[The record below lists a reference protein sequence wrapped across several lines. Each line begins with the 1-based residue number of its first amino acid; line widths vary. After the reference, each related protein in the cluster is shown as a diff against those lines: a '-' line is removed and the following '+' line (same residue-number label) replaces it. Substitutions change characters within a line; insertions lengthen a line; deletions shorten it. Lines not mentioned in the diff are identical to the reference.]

1 MRVAMIGA
9 TGLVGSRAA
18 STLMDRG
25 WSVDAVLRRTAGLI
39 RPQWREH
46 VAHPAQWPGIASS
59 LRAEAVVSA
68 LGTTIRQAGS
78 KAAFRAV
85 DLDMVIDFARAA
97 AAAGARRMV
106 AVSSV
111 GADPGSANFYLR
123 TKGEME
129 RALTEIGFER
139 LDILRPGL
147 LLGERGAERRLGERV
162 GIALSPIAAWCL
174 RGSLDRFAAID
185 AGLVAAAIVGALL
198 EDGAGSH
205 VHENRGIRR
214 LAGTDRPIGPKRD

>member
-9 TGLVGSRAA
+9 TGLVGA
-18 STLMDRG
+18 G
-25 WSVDAVLRRTAGLI
+25 AVPKLLALGCTVEAPVRRKSGTAQPGLN
-39 RPQWREH
+39 EH
-46 VAHPAQWPGIASS
+46 VAPPGQWPSILA
-59 LRAEAVVSA
+59 AMEVDAAVSA
-68 LGTTIRQAGS
+68 LGTTMRQAGS
-78 KAAFRAV
+78 QPAFRAV
-85 DLDMVIDFARAA
+85 DHDMVIDFARAA

-129 RALTEIGFER
+129 RALEQIGFER

-147 LLGERGAERRLGERV
+147 LRGERGGERRLGERV
-162 GIALSPIAAWCL
+162 GIVISPLVNLFL

-185 AGLVAAAIVGALL
+185 AEMVAAAVAASLGHS
-198 EDGAGSH
+198 EPGSYRH
-205 VHENRGIRR
+205 HNREIRR
-214 LAGTDRPIGPKRD
+214 LAGL